1 MAMSEQA
8 ARDIV
13 DLVSSTDDHFDSE
26 FDDEG
31 ASESEDEIRTACE
44 RLPEPAR
51 VAISRKRSFQRS
63 GKESVAKR
71 GRIAGG
77 SSTSWQRPPS
87 RAAISRGIFDRVQWE
102 DLLQRLQPDS
112 STEEQHCEIT
122 HFEPNHKTAKER
134 KSRAQLHQ
142 QALIASWEKYT
153 TDHKKELAG
162 TGLSGD
168 VANDVLIRRANVVE
182 SFLKAGVPLSKIDHL
197 RLLLES
203 NYCRMTYSTHM
214 AHLVPLLL
222 QNEQS
227 TIKKEIAAHLT
238 VIVDGTSRLGEALAV
253 VLRYVD
259 GDFNIHQRL
268 VRFSVLSKSL
278 AGTELARELI
288 TVLSTQLQAS
298 SHTVLALVP
307 DCAAVNGVAVRVET
321 DLFDP
326 IYRGIKLLADNARR
340 KPTEFGNFQVWPWM
354 FSIIYQ
360 ICTKHKS
367 TKL

>member
-1 MAMSEQA
+1 M
-8 ARDIV
+8 
-13 DLVSSTDDHFDSE
+13 
-26 FDDEG
+26 
-31 ASESEDEIRTACE
+31 
-44 RLPEPAR
+44 
-51 VAISRKRSFQRS
+51 
-63 GKESVAKR
+63 
-71 GRIAGG
+71 
-77 SSTSWQRPPS
+77 
-87 RAAISRGIFDRVQWE
+87 
-102 DLLQRLQPDS
+102 
-112 STEEQHCEIT
+112 
-122 HFEPNHKTAKER
+122 
-134 KSRAQLHQ
+134 
-142 QALIASWEKYT
+142 
-153 TDHKKELAG
+153 
-162 TGLSGD
+162 
-168 VANDVLIRRANVVE
+168 
-182 SFLKAGVPLSKIDHL
+182 PLSKIDHL
-197 RLLLES
+197 RPLLES

-326 IYRGIKLLADNARR
+326 IYSGIN
-340 KPTEFGNFQVWPWM
+340 
-354 FSIIYQ
+354 
-360 ICTKHKS
+360 
-367 TKL
+367 